1 MRHRRTPILAP
12 ALIGLATATA
22 LIIPVIAFTEPDSP
36 PERVT
41 NWPPATATVTETA
54 TATVT
59 ETSMSTTR
67 TLPTGCPPE
76 PSQDY

>member
-1 MRHRRTPILAP
+1 MHRHRPPILAP
-12 ALIGLATATA
+12 ALAGLATATT
-22 LIIPVIAFTEPDSP
+22 LILAVIAFTEPDSP

-54 TATVT
+54 TRTVT
-59 ETSMSTTR
+59 ETAMSTTR